1 MSEKGAHEETNQN
14 SDHARDDKI
23 TLHRLEQCLAT
34 VRAATHLQQ
43 RIIGKH
49 RDQAL
54 RRHVLCKHAID
65 GEGEHV
71 DALLLDLTAI
81 GRCGPYDNVTD
92 AQQSAV
98 EQPPRRSVSWSRTS
112 VAGRGPT

>member
-1 MSEKGAHEETNQN
+1 MSATLRKTLH
-14 SDHARDDKI
+14 I
-23 TLHRLEQCLAT
+23 TLS
-34 VRAATHLQQ
+34 Q

-49 RDQAL
+49 RDHAL

-92 AQQSAV
+92 AQPSAV
-98 EQPPRRSVSWSRTS
+98 EQHLLVDPC
-112 VAGRGPT
+112 RGLARQWQDAAPT

>member
-1 MSEKGAHEETNQN
+1 MSATLRKTLH
-14 SDHARDDKI
+14 I
-23 TLHRLEQCLAT
+23 TLS
-34 VRAATHLQQ
+34 Q

-49 RDQAL
+49 RDHAL